1 MMEFYH
7 IIRLKIK
14 LIIENYIIIVK
25 CSSNNRIKI
34 EKTIIQNQNRI
45 KWIIV
50 LLIIDFWINIIKKLW
65 INY

>member
-1 MMEFYH
+1 MEFYH

-25 CSSNNRIKI
+25 CSSNNNGIKI
-34 EKTIIQNQNRI
+34 EKTIILNLNRI
-45 KWIIV
+45 KWILV
-50 LLIIDFWINIIKKLW
+50 LLIIDFWIKKIKKLW